1 MAKAFKITSKDQY
14 IQDMSLNRGT
24 YTFSAWVR
32 AFGSNY
38 SIGFKTQAGTWLNF
52 NMADQIKATE
62 WRKVKLTFTLYE
74 PCVQFSLMNSFASEA
89 AYVIVAAPM
98 LEEGTNA
105 GTHKPNELDLD
116 ESIGEG
122 NVTVLL
128 SNEAHVFAGTEDHAI
143 PTTLEVYIYAFKGST
158 PLTLNVN
165 DITIGILPSGLTAQ
179 RYADRIVF
187 TVRSTPPLMTSP
199 SGEVP
204 IAVKVDGQDY
214 IRNFSYAISFKG
226 ADGTVND
233 IRLEAST
240 QIIRKL
246 KDGTW
251 NPSTPVTVTATAINT
266 TITTWQYSVNGGSF
280 STTLPIGVTRSGNI
294 VSINPT
300 ATIAYALY
308 TIRASDGAISDTIS
322 VIRLEDGQDGAAGDS
337 AVTLILSNE
346 SHTFAGSAT
355 AALAGST
362 NTAILAFKGTQ
373 QITPTSVTVNTSDLP
388 TGMSRTVNGSVITF
402 TVTPSMTSSSG
413 VIPITVV
420 IDGKTF
426 TLQFSYAIAL
436 KGTDGTDGIDGI
448 DGAPGLSKGIYLN
461 AATQV
466 IKYNAAGTP
475 TPSSNFTVV
484 GTAVNT
490 TISTWQYS
498 VNGGTFSS
506 TLPAGVGRSGNT
518 VTISPTTIT
527 FNTLSIR
534 ASDGT
539 ISDTTTIAALRDG
552 NNGLPGK
559 LPIQIEWV
567 QGETHLNNDTV
578 IHYIYYRAGNT
589 WWKLKDAYTER
600 VATASPSTTYYQQ
613 LSSVEV
619 MVTKILIA
627 EQSNLAGLIFKDN
640 RLISQKGMINGEDS
654 ADYANPE
661 FDPYV
666 FIDGATGEIVANK
679 LLNPFIVSDPDI
691 AGDLQDKLTNNHN
704 IYLEAGGAVTY
715 GWKEH
720 ILPGTGTLADKR
732 LDGLNVKIYAPS
744 GGGNNRIKIVPAG
757 SGMIFG
763 DVPGGVV
770 PSLKLVMNTRD
781 TIHLSAVWNRVYEVL
796 DWVMTSRTSYR
807 AIVNQGDASEIRVP
821 NVFKENDIIAK
832 GDVSTAAAFS
842 NLLNRYGANISC
854 SVSSGRFTLSIPR
867 LTYLSPT
874 GTALNRTMSDDQF
887 DLQVIPNS
895 SAHRTTWVYKRYGTV
910 NGITGVHFDIEFRT
924 YNGST
929 ATATAFKF
937 VLRALDYVFNNIYLD
952 DTL

>member
-1 MAKAFKITSKDQY
+1 MKAFRITSKDQY

-24 YTFSAWVR
+24 YTFSAWVL

-38 SIGFKTQAGTWLNF
+38 SIGLKTQAGTWLNF
-52 NMADQIKATE
+52 NMADQIKAGE
-62 WRKVKLTFTLYE
+62 WKKVKLTFTIYE
-74 PCVQFSLMNSFASEA
+74 PCTQFSLMNTFASEA

-116 ESIGEG
+116 ESIGDG
-122 NVTVLL
+122 NVSVLL

-158 PLTLNVN
+158 PVSLSVD
-165 DITIGILPSGLTAQ
+165 DITIGALPLGLTAQ
-179 RYADRIVF
+179 KYADRVVF
-187 TVRSTPPLMTSP
+187 TVSSIPPLMVSP
-199 SGEVP
+199 SGEVS
-204 IAVKVDGQDY
+204 ITVTIDGRNY
-214 IRNFSYAISFKG
+214 VRNFSYAISFKG
-226 ADGTVND
+226 ADGTAKD
-233 IRLEAST
+233 IRLGAST
-240 QIIRKL
+240 QIMRKL
-246 KDGTW
+246 KNGTW
-251 NPSTPVTVTATAINT
+251 NPSTPVTVTATAVNT
-266 TITTWQYSVNGGSF
+266 TITTWEYSVNGGTF
-280 STTLPIGVTRSGNI
+280 STTPPTGVTRSGDV
-294 VSINPT
+294 VSINPSSS
-300 ATIAYALY
+300 IAYALY
-308 TIRASDGAISDTIS
+308 TIRASDGTISDTIS
-322 VIRLEDGQDGAAGDS
+322 VIRLEDGQDGAIGES
-337 AVTLILSNE
+337 AVTLVLSNE

-355 AALAGST
+355 AALSGSI
-362 NTAILAFKGTQ
+362 NTTILAFKGTQ

-388 TGMSRTVNGSVITF
+388 TGMTRTINGSVITF
-402 TVTPSMTSSSG
+402 TVTTSMTSSSG
-413 VIPITVV
+413 VIPITIV

-426 TLQFSYAIAL
+426 VLQFSYSIAF
-436 KGTDGTDGIDGI
+436 KGTD
-448 DGAPGLSKGIYLN
+448 GLSKGIYLN

-466 IKYNAAGTP
+466 IKYNEAGTP
-475 TPSSNFTVV
+475 TPATNFTVV
-484 GTAVNT
+484 GTSVNT

-506 TLPAGVGRSGNT
+506 TAPTGVSRSSNT
-518 VTISPTTIT
+518 VTISPTTVT

-539 ISDTTTIAALRDG
+539 ISDTITIATVRDG
-552 NNGLPGK
+552 SNGLPGK
-559 LPIQIEWV
+559 LPIMMEWI
-567 QGETHLNNDTV
+567 QGDTHYNNDTV
-578 IHYIYYRAGNT
+578 VSYVYYRAGNT
-589 WWKLKDAYTER
+589 WWRLKDAYTER

-613 LSSVEV
+613 LSSVEYL
-619 MVTKILIA
+619 VTKVIIA
-627 EQSNLAGLIFKDN
+627 EQGNLAGLIFKDN
-640 RLISQKGMINGEDS
+640 KLISQKGMINGVDS
-654 ADYANPE
+654 TDYANPA
-661 FDPYV
+661 FVPNV
-666 FIDGATGEIVANK
+666 LIDGETGEIVANK
-679 LLNPFIVSDPDI
+679 LLNPFVVSDPDI
-691 AGDLQDKLTNNHN
+691 TGDLQKKLTNNHN

-732 LDGLNVKIYAPS
+732 LDGLNIKIYAPA

-763 DVPGGVV
+763 DVPGHVV

-781 TIHLSAVWNRVYEVL
+781 TIHLSAVWNRVHEVL

-807 AIVNQGDASEIRVP
+807 FIVNQGTSSEIRVP

-832 GDVSTAAAFS
+832 GDVSTAASFS
-842 NLLNRYGANISC
+842 NLLNRYDNNIVC

-867 LTYLSPT
+867 NQYLDLQ
-874 GTALNRTMSDDQF
+874 GAAVNRTMSADQF
-887 DLQVIPNS
+887 DLQVTPNTSIP
-895 SAHRTTWVYKRYGTV
+895 RTTWVYKRYGTV